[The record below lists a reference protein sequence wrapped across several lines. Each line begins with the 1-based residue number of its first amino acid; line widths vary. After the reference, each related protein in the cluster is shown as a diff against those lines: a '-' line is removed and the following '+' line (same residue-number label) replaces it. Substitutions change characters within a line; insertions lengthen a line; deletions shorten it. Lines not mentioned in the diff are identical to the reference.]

1 MKNKILFIALI
12 AAFLSV
18 NAQEKTT
25 KFAVGLQ
32 TNFFSVP
39 LSPPFIS
46 SSSSGVYGVFS
57 INNNLNLKLG
67 FEEKML
73 QQTDLKEYEK
83 NNGGMLGLGY
93 FVYRNPKKDFSTE
106 LILTATN
113 AFENF
118 SSFNKYHADLGVR
131 FFTYNAFYIGTGIR
145 FSHDETANFI
155 TSPTNS
161 YNWYCQVGL
170 QLSLGK

>member
-1 MKNKILFIALI
+1 M
-12 AAFLSV
+12 
-18 NAQEKTT
+18 
-25 KFAVGLQ
+25 
-32 TNFFSVP
+32 
-39 LSPPFIS
+39 
-46 SSSSGVYGVFS
+46 
-57 INNNLNLKLG
+57 
-67 FEEKML
+67 
-73 QQTDLKEYEK
+73 D
-83 NNGGMLGLGY
+83 
-93 FVYRNPKKDFSTE
+93 KKDFSTE